1 MNRIIGASALALMFV
16 LGWLTSSRL
25 PGVHAQTMAGTG
37 PQMSY
42 SIPKDWG
49 TCRGVSD
56 KYLIF
61 EDSKGTIRMAFIDS
75 GLKHH
80 ILVQRQ

>member
-16 LGWLTSSRL
+16 LGWLTSSYL
-25 PGVHAQTMAGTG
+25 PGAHAQTMAGTG

-42 SIPKDWG
+42 SAPKDWG